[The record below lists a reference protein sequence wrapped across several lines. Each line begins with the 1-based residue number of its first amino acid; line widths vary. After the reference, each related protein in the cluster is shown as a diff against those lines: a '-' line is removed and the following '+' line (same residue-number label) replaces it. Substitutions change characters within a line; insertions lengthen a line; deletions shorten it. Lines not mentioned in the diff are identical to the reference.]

1 MTTVLVYLFKTTT
14 FYGVLA
20 ASFST
25 IGLFLPFA
33 ELPDNPLS
41 IVSIEHVAGHI
52 IFGMIAG
59 LVTLKLRYIMAS
71 FSGLFAIILDFDH
84 LINFAGLDM
93 VNQLQVI

>member
-71 FSGLFAIILDFDH
+71 GLFAIILDFDH